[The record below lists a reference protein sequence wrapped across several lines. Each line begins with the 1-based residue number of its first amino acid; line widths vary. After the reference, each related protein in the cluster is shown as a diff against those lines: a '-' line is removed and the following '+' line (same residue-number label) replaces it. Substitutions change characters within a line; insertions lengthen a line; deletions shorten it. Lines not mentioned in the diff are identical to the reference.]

1 MEASPNSHLYRL
13 SLSYIIEKLIGDT
26 MDLRVEAERIADAK
40 IKFEENLYKYLI
52 VNSIIAVI
60 CFVFLQSFSL
70 LFFVMFFWGISVLND
85 FFKAYPF
92 GEMVAP
98 NYREKM
104 VEKELSKMGE

>member
-1 MEASPNSHLYRL
+1 M
-13 SLSYIIEKLIGDT
+13 
-26 MDLRVEAERIADAK
+26 MDLRLEAEKRADAK

-52 VNSIIAVI
+52 ANTIIAVI
-60 CFVFLQSFSL
+60 CFVFLQGFSL
-70 LFFVMFFWGISVLND
+70 LFFVMFFWGIAVLDD

-104 VEKELSKMGE
+104 VDRELSKMGE

>member
-1 MEASPNSHLYRL
+1 METSPNSNLYRHL
-13 SLSYIIEKLIGDT
+13 PSYINEQLIGDT
-26 MDLRVEAERIADAK
+26 MDLRAEAEKRADAK

-52 VNSIIAVI
+52 VNTIIAVI
-60 CFVFLQSFSL
+60 CLVFLHSFSL
-70 LFFVMFFWGISVLND
+70 LFFVMLFWGISVLND

-104 VEKELSKMGE
+104 VDKELSKMGE